1 MLQTLAC
8 ISQGINTDHCN
19 SISVDVCT
27 KQWIGFH
34 NIPKELNVGNKFVIF
49 KEKKIQGVGLNFQS
63 LVYYMCQEVPKFNLL
78 VIYIQTLLP

>member
-8 ISQGINTDHCN
+8 TTQGFSTDHCN

-34 NIPKELNVGNKFVIF
+34 NVPAELNVENKSVIF
-49 KEKKIQGVGLNFQS
+49 KEKNFQGVGLNFQS
-63 LVYYMCQEVPKFNLL
+63 LVYYMC
-78 VIYIQTLLP
+78 